1 MPQIHVES
9 GHGICVN
16 YSYGNDNLF
25 LVAILLKYLLP
36 GSNILSTLL
45 SLFFLF
51 FFSRNFVKLR
61 SVIPLVTFTQ

>member
-16 YSYGNDNLF
+16 YSYSNDNLF

-45 SLFFLF
+45 SLFFLLLF
-51 FFSRNFVKLR
+51 LF
-61 SVIPLVTFTQ
+61 